1 MLPWQCHTAFS
12 ERLVFWQ
19 CHPSRFNYH
28 LVSIR
33 RRQNM
38 QQSCKV
44 YKSQTLIHYTSQ
56 WVRLSIQTHHTGSV
70 CKNQKNVLQSGLS
83 NQYSMMSYGFLTP
96 PTPWERLNSE
106 IFKFIN
112 KCFAQL
118 RYWKNCLAFTK
129 PTCCINICF
138 AGNTFLRL
146 KSDLNIL
153 EL

>member
-1 MLPWQCHTAFS
+1 MLPCQCHTAFS

-56 WVRLSIQTHHTGSV
+56 WVRLSIQTHHTEIFFVKIKHWYSV
-70 CKNQKNVLQSGLS
+70 KTEYFLKKLQARGGGGTQKPNRFHLGCLWEPHDKMVL
-83 NQYSMMSYGFLTP
+83 
-96 PTPWERLNSE
+96 SE
-106 IFKFIN
+106 IIKIN
-112 KCFAQL
+112 AH
-118 RYWKNCLAFTK
+118 
-129 PTCCINICF
+129 
-138 AGNTFLRL
+138 FLRMVFVTHWI
-146 KSDLNIL
+146 KDWPQV
-153 EL
+153 EY